1 MGCSDSSVQI
11 LSRYSELN
19 ENSKKMKEF
28 VSEELFELQG
38 KNNEMLKFD
47 VKIEN
52 IRGSFTQKVSKIR
65 ENILSNLISK
75 KLLILFKQKLQR
87 KIQGQL

>member
-1 MGCSDSSVQI
+1 
-11 LSRYSELN
+11 
-19 ENSKKMKEF
+19 MKEF